1 MVLTVQ
7 EPLILIIQVVLVL
20 RLLEQL
26 LMVGWPLSHQE
37 VQVEDI
43 QILISLAEQM
53 PVLQVLVHQEILKR
67 LPLMNLVRQQRIVAA
82 AMLELTMMLKAEI
95 ISSIQMQALILEL
108 WLIRILLKEAR
119 ELTLQE
125 HSKTDLMQ
133 TPPQEV

>member
-1 MVLTVQ
+1 MADWL
-7 EPLILIIQVVLVL
+7 
-20 RLLEQL
+20 
-26 LMVGWPLSHQE
+26 LSHQE

-43 QILISLAEQM
+43 QILTSLAEQM
-53 PVLQVLVHQEILKR
+53 PVLQVPVHQEILKR

-108 WLIRILLKEAR
+108 LLKRILLQEAQ

-125 HSKTDLMQ
+125 HSKTDLMR